1 MTEKQKEYIDT
12 VCKQAIKKDI
22 GKKERWGKEKHK
34 ERKLQSSFL
43 VLLMFH
49 AQKKRKKCHSREEP
63 MHIIIQEQ
71 FQSESLKEF
80 KQKDIDLQYIL
91 MCVYILKK
99 IYLNQIL

>member
-1 MTEKQKEYIDT
+1 MGERETQRKKITEQ
-12 VCKQAIKKDI
+12 
-22 GKKERWGKEKHK
+22 
-34 ERKLQSSFL
+34 FL
-43 VLLMFH
+43 GSLDVPH
-49 AQKKRKKCHSREEP
+49 TKKKRKKCHSREEP

>member
-1 MTEKQKEYIDT
+1 
-12 VCKQAIKKDI
+12 
-22 GKKERWGKEKHK
+22 
-34 ERKLQSSFL
+34 
-43 VLLMFH
+43 
-49 AQKKRKKCHSREEP
+49 

-99 IYLNQIL
+99 KSTSTKYSE

>member
-1 MTEKQKEYIDT
+1 
-12 VCKQAIKKDI
+12 
-22 GKKERWGKEKHK
+22 
-34 ERKLQSSFL
+34 
-43 VLLMFH
+43 
-49 AQKKRKKCHSREEP
+49 

-99 IYLNQIL
+99 VYFNQILWISRYFFLPYNKQFDKEKKSFLLLTYK

>member
-1 MTEKQKEYIDT
+1 
-12 VCKQAIKKDI
+12 
-22 GKKERWGKEKHK
+22 
-34 ERKLQSSFL
+34 
-43 VLLMFH
+43 
-49 AQKKRKKCHSREEP
+49 

-99 IYLNQIL
+99 IYFNQILWISCYFFAIQ